1 MSPLEPEG
9 ASRGPVSPK
18 DLVEFLAKSL
28 SDHPEEVSV
37 TEVEIDGGSLIQLK
51 VAQSDLGRV
60 IGRQGRTAKAIRA
73 LLSVCATR
81 MQKRAVLEILE

>member
-1 MSPLEPEG
+1 MSLLEFEDVSTGG
-9 ASRGPVSPK
+9 ASLK

-37 TEVEIDGGSLIQLK
+37 TEVETEGGSLIQLK

-73 LLSVCATR
+73 LLSACATR
-81 MQKRAVLEILE
+81 MKKRAVLEILE

>member
-1 MSPLEPEG
+1 MG
-9 ASRGPVSPK
+9 CASPK

-37 TEVEIDGGSLIQLK
+37 TEVETEGGTLIQLK

-73 LLSVCATR
+73 LLSACATR
-81 MQKRAVLEILE
+81 TQKRALLEILE

>member
-1 MSPLEPEG
+1 LELEG
-9 ASRGPVSPK
+9 VSMGGASPK

-37 TEVEIDGGSLIQLK
+37 TEVETEGGNLIQLK

-60 IGRQGRTAKAIRA
+60 IGRQGRTAKAIRT
-73 LLSVCATR
+73 LLSACGTR
-81 MQKRAVLEILE
+81 MKKRIVLEILE